1 MEWLRANRE
10 SYWLFRCR
18 QNSTV
23 SSGGNRYQVRQLAQ
37 QLTYSPTYREIKY
50 KGKIAYQTTAHIAV
64 DLVRAAKPK
73 RKQPDKE
80 KLIQGEALSAQLVI
94 SRVEDGYSINVY
106 HSGICSVMYSPSH
119 RKPSRL
125 GIIGDGKSK
134 VSSNCSSNQVCKLQI
149 GSKKAV

>member
-23 SSGGNRYQVRQLAQ
+23 SSGGNRYQVRQLVQ

-94 SRVEDGYSINVY
+94 SRVEDGYGKCLSQWYLLSNVLT
-106 HSGICSVMYSPSH
+106 VSPETIATWYYWRGQIESFF
-119 RKPSRL
+119 KLLKQPGL
-125 GIIGDGKSK
+125 
-134 VSSNCSSNQVCKLQI
+134 QV
-149 GSKKAV
+149 ADW